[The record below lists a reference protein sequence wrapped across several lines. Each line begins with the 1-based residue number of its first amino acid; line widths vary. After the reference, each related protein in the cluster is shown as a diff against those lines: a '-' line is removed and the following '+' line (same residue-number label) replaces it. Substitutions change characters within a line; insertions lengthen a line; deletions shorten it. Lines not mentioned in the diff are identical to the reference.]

1 MDKQTNAK
9 GFTILSA
16 AGIINKM
23 LGVLY
28 VPILTLILGNVGN
41 GIYNAGYTIYLM
53 VFVITNAGIPVA
65 ISKLIS
71 EQIASLRY
79 DASYRTLKISGTLLM
94 SIGVFTSIMT
104 AIFAKQLSAMVGW
117 PESYMTILALSPT
130 MFFTSVSCTF
140 RGYFQGRS
148 NMVPTSISQIIEQ
161 AVNTTFTILFAWVM
175 YRYGR
180 DLAFIQGITGEKE
193 IHLEALKYAAAGGT
207 VGTSL
212 GALVSAFYLWRTYS
226 KNKAGILQEIA
237 HSIQSDELIYTTK
250 MILKK
255 IFQYAIPITLGS
267 AAIYTASLIDLRF
280 TKTRLI
286 AGGFSITEA
295 SALYGI
301 FSTQYLKVLFIP
313 ITLATALAT
322 AILPSISAAAAR
334 NDRVLLG
341 RRISKSLKTILMIA
355 IPAAI
360 GMAVLAKPIIYI
372 LFPTAPEGWDLLMM
386 GSWIL
391 VLISVVSIQ
400 TAILQGI
407 GKTYIPTIHLAIGL
421 AMKLIINY
429 NLIAIEAVNI
439 RGALA
444 GSAVCYIFAGYMN
457 YRSIKKL
464 TGVRFN
470 VKQLLNR
477 PLSISVIMGLL
488 VLLVYEG
495 FIFMTDWF
503 IKSMFLQSLLCG
515 SIAIATG
522 GAVYYLLMIIAKGIT
537 AEDIK
542 SLPMGGRILAYTVKV
557 PYMKKY
563 LIKED

>member
-1 MDKQTNAK
+1 MDKQSNAR
-9 GFTILSA
+9 GFTILSV
-16 AGIINKM
+16 AGIINKL

-71 EQIASLRY
+71 EQIASSRY
-79 DASYRTLKISGTLLM
+79 DVSYRTLKISGTLLI

-104 AIFAKQLSAMVGW
+104 AIFAKQLSAMVSW

-130 MFFTSVSCTF
+130 MLFTAVSCTF

-161 AVNTTFTILFAWVM
+161 AVNTTFTILFAWIM

-180 DLAFIQGITGEKE
+180 DYALLQGITDERE
-193 IHLEALKYAAAGGT
+193 INLEAVKFAAAGGT

-212 GALVSAFYLWRTYS
+212 GALASALYLCRTYA
-226 KNKAGILQEIA
+226 KNKAGILKEIA
-237 HSIQSDELIYTTK
+237 QTVQSEHFKYTTK

-255 IFQYAIPITLGS
+255 IFQYSIPITLGS

-286 AGGFSITEA
+286 AGGFSVTEA

-341 RRISKSLKTILMIA
+341 RRISRSLKTILMIA
-355 IPAAI
+355 IPAAV
-360 GMAVLAKPIIYI
+360 GMAVLAKPIIRI
-372 LFPTAPEGWDLLMM
+372 LFPTAPDGWELLMM
-386 GSWIL
+386 GSWIM

-407 GKTYIPTIHLAIGL
+407 GKTYVPTIHLVIGL
-421 AMKLIINY
+421 AMKLFINY
-429 NLIAIEAVNI
+429 NLISIKAVNI
-439 RGALA
+439 KGAIA

-470 VKQLLNR
+470 VKHLFNR
-477 PLSISVIMGLL
+477 PLSVSIIMGLA
-488 VLLVYEG
+488 VLLVYKVLAIVTG
-495 FIFMTDWF
+495 FF
-503 IKSMFLQSLLCG
+503 ISSMFLQSLISG
-515 SIAIATG
+515 GIAIAAG
-522 GAVYYLLMIIAKGIT
+522 GAVYYLLMIFAKGIT

-542 SLPMGGRILAYTVKV
+542 SLPQGNKILAYTSKV
-557 PYMKKY
+557 PYVKKY
-563 LIKED
+563 LQ